1 MWKIIKADFRYHK
14 FVFIVPVS
22 IVLAG
27 LIANLVQG
35 WRQLEHD
42 FQGMRTVMA
51 VTTAFI
57 FFFKYVTMIGEK
69 RARHDMLL
77 PLKSW
82 QIGLP
87 RLLFTI
93 LIWSAFLI
101 LYWSATAMVRPYR
114 IDIIIWDTISL
125 SGLILIA
132 NALMFIFVDL
142 NYTSV
147 KRIHK
152 LMLALLYPFFV
163 LCGFIAFFIFGV
175 SDQSWQIFKMLL
187 PFKADFS
194 SFSATAIGAMISLLI
209 GLAATYWSL
218 LVFEYRR
225 TYLQ

>member
-14 FVFIVPVS
+14 FVFIIPVT

-27 LIANLVQG
+27 LVANVIQG

-51 VTTAFI
+51 VATAFI
-57 FFFKYVTMIGEK
+57 FLIKYLVMIGEK
-69 RARHDMLL
+69 RNRHNMLL

-87 RLLFTI
+87 RLSYCI
-93 LIWSAFLI
+93 IIWAIFLV
-101 LYWSATAMVRPYR
+101 LYWSASATARPYR
-114 IDIIIWDTISL
+114 IAIIIWDTISL

-142 NYTSV
+142 NYLGI
-147 KRIHK
+147 KKIQK
-152 LMLALLYPFFV
+152 ILLAFFAPFV
-163 LCGFIAFFIFGV
+163 LLSGFIVFFIFGV
-175 SDQSWQIFKMLL
+175 SEQSWNIFKIML
-187 PFKADFS
+187 PYKADFS
-194 SFSATAIGAMISLLI
+194 SFSATPIGAIISLLI
-209 GLAATYWSL
+209 GIAATYLSVV
-218 LVFEYRR
+218 VFNRRR

>member
-14 FVFIVPVS
+14 FVFIVPVAV
-22 IVLAG
+22 VLTG
-27 LIANLVQG
+27 FVANLVQG

-42 FQGMRTVMA
+42 FQGMRMLIVA
-51 VTTAFI
+51 ATAFI

-69 RARHDMLL
+69 RARHNMLL
-77 PLKSW
+77 PLKRW

-93 LIWSAFLI
+93 FIWGAFLI
-101 LYWSATAMVRPYR
+101 LYWAATTTARPYR

-125 SGLILIA
+125 SGLVLIA

-142 NYTSV
+142 NYT
-147 KRIHK
+147 RIKKVHK
-152 LMLALLYPFFV
+152 LLLALLYPFLI
-163 LCGFIAFFIFGV
+163 LCGFILFFIFGV
-175 SDQSWQIFKMLL
+175 SEQSWQIFKLLL
-187 PFKADFS
+187 PYKADFS

-209 GLAATYWSL
+209 GLAATYGSL
-218 LVFEYRR
+218 LVFEHRS